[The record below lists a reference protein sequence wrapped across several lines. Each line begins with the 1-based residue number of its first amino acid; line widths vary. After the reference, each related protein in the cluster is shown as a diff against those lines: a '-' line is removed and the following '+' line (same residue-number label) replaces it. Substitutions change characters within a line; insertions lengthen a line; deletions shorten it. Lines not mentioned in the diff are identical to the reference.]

1 MKASKDPDRTRMVI
15 LESALRE
22 IHRKGFGAASLR
34 DILAETGLTKGAF
47 YHHFPNKQSIGY
59 AALELLEEMVKT
71 AWLSPLEEPE
81 DVVTCLQD
89 LLRSAAAALT
99 DEDIRLGCP
108 LNNLAQELSVADEG
122 LRQRLVSI
130 YDQWRRG
137 IADAL
142 RRGQAAGKVG
152 RNIDPLST
160 ANFFVAA
167 VSGARGLAKAM
178 RNREIL
184 EGCADSLNHYLEG
197 LRG

>member
-1 MKASKDPDRTRMVI
+1 M
-15 LESALRE
+15 
-22 IHRKGFGAASLR
+22 R

-59 AALELLEEMVKT
+59 AALELLEEMVRE
-71 AWLSPLEEPE
+71 AWLRPLEGSE
-81 DVVTCLQD
+81 DPVTSLQD
-89 LLRSAAAALT
+89 LLRTAAAALT
-99 DEDIRLGCP
+99 DEEIVLGCP
-108 LNNLAQELSVADEG
+108 VNNLAQELSVAAEG

-130 YDQWRRG
+130 YDLWRRG

-152 RNIDPLST
+152 RNVDPLSA

-197 LRG
+197 LRA

>member
-1 MKASKDPDRTRMVI
+1 MVI

-71 AWLSPLEEPE
+71 VWLCPLEESE

-89 LLRSAAAALT
+89 LLGSAAAALT
-99 DEDIRLGCP
+99 EEDIMLGCP
-108 LNNLAQELSVADEG
+108 VNNLAQELSMVDEG

-137 IADAL
+137 VADAL
-142 RRGQAAGKVG
+142 RKGQAVGKVR
-152 RNIDPLST
+152 RNVDPLSA

-197 LRG
+197 LRV

>member
-1 MKASKDPDRTRMVI
+1 MRITRDPDRTRTVI

-47 YHHFPNKQSIGY
+47 YHHFANKQAIGY

-71 AWLSPLEEPE
+71 AWLSPLEKSG

-99 DEDIRLGCP
+99 DEDIILGCP
-108 LNNLAQELSVADEG
+108 VNNLAQELSMADEG

-142 RRGQAAGKVG
+142 RRGQAAGIVG

-197 LRG
+197 LRA

>member
-1 MKASKDPDRTRMVI
+1 MRMTRDPDRTRTVI

-34 DILAETGLTKGAF
+34 DILADTGLTKGAF
-47 YHHFPNKQSIGY
+47 YHHFPNKQAIGY
-59 AALELLEEMVKT
+59 AALELLEEMVKS
-71 AWLSPLEEPE
+71 AWLCPLEKSG

-99 DEDIRLGCP
+99 DEDIMLGCP
-108 LNNLAQELSVADEG
+108 VNNLAQELSVADEG

-184 EGCADSLNHYLEG
+184 EGCADSLNHYLDG
-197 LRG
+197 LRA